1 MADNEGGNKE
11 RKRARA
17 VKARAVPKESAGD
30 ERKKRVALES
40 ARMAS
45 DTAAAALAVG
55 TSASGPAWTRTAT
68 APLAVRCVGGTDL

>member
-1 MADNEGGNKE
+1 MEDNDGGKKE
-11 RKRARA
+11 RKRAR
-17 VKARAVPKESAGD
+17 KAPAVPKESAGD
-30 ERKKRVALES
+30 RKKRVALES

>member
-1 MADNEGGNKE
+1 MEDNDGGKKE

-17 VKARAVPKESAGD
+17 AKAPAVPKESAGD
-30 ERKKRVALES
+30 RKKRVALES

>member
-1 MADNEGGNKE
+1 MADNDGGKKE

-17 VKARAVPKESAGD
+17 AKAPAVPKESAG
-30 ERKKRVALES
+30 ERKKRGALES

-45 DTAAAALAVG
+45 DTAAVALAVG

>member
-1 MADNEGGNKE
+1 MADNDGGNKE

-17 VKARAVPKESAGD
+17 AKGPAVQKESAD
-30 ERKKRVALES
+30 DRRKRVALES

>member
-1 MADNEGGNKE
+1 MADNDGGKKE

-17 VKARAVPKESAGD
+17 ATAPAVPKKSAG

-45 DTAAAALAVG
+45 DIAAAALAVG